1 MSEDSFS
8 RDLLAKLLL
17 PRPRGQLRSLPPKLR
32 WEVTRRHPIYMSCW
46 RLAQSYWDNG
56 QQAGT
61 VVPELQ
67 QLAVELLWRIGV
79 SRGAPDPGLEF
90 DVLGEGLLRN
100 GWPSGAIAPLELRGL
115 LALLIAYVPSDQFVE
130 AVVRITRDMCMEPNE
145 EKRKDVGIRSLINL
159 KMPELDQLI
168 VEPFISV
175 NPRFSSRQI
184 KKELDELLSQ
194 WRNEREIP
202 ETRDRSDR
210 QLDYLRVWDLRE
222 GWTNGDYD
230 NTKELTFKEVAKVT
244 GDNLTTVTQ
253 QYRSAFELIT
263 GHAYS
268 PEMWFRFMQFSKVSE
283 ATCRVIG
290 RVTRARPQVSP
301 TPRDVPSSVLNS
313 GEREDFVAN
322 RAESRDSVSATELSD
337 FRADMTD
344 LIKCGKSNQEI
355 LQKFGLTATPEYT
368 EVIEVYR
375 RHLDIPGPSG
385 HSEKPNK

>member
-1 MSEDSFS
+1 MGHF
-8 RDLLAKLLL
+8 K
-17 PRPRGQLRSLPPKLR
+17 
-32 WEVTRRHPIYMSCW
+32 
-46 RLAQSYWDNG
+46 
-56 QQAGT
+56 
-61 VVPELQ
+61 
-67 QLAVELLWRIGV
+67 
-79 SRGAPDPGLEF
+79 
-90 DVLGEGLLRN
+90 
-100 GWPSGAIAPLELRGL
+100 
-115 LALLIAYVPSDQFVE
+115 
-130 AVVRITRDMCMEPNE
+130 
-145 EKRKDVGIRSLINL
+145 
-159 KMPELDQLI
+159 
-168 VEPFISV
+168 
-175 NPRFSSRQI
+175 
-184 KKELDELLSQ
+184 
-194 WRNEREIP
+194 
-202 ETRDRSDR
+202 
-210 QLDYLRVWDLRE
+210 

-244 GDNLTTVTQ
+244 GDNLTTIAQ

-301 TPRDVPSSVLNS
+301 TPRDVPSSVLDS

-322 RAESRDSVSATELSD
+322 RAESRDSVSATERSI
-337 FRADMTD
+337 FRADMAD
-344 LIKCGKSNQEI
+344 LIKRGKSNQEI